1 MFLESLKQS
10 FFDSLE
16 SLWANTLSF
25 VPELIGAIIILIFG
39 LIIASGLG
47 KLTKKVIS
55 MAKADSL
62 LEKTGLT
69 RELEG
74 MGIHLVFSSLIGF
87 MVKWFFIIATIIA
100 VVDILNI
107 SELSA
112 FLRSLIFYIPNVII
126 ATVILI
132 IGLALGKIAK
142 TAVLNSMQKAK
153 MTENVSF
160 KVAMVA
166 KMAIVI
172 FSLMAALVQ
181 LGIAADLIRVLF
193 TGLVFMLA
201 LAGGLAFGLGGKEH
215 ASNFLSSIRKKD

>member
-1 MFLESLKQS
+1 MFAESLKES
-10 FFDSLE
+10 FLMSLS
-16 SLWANTLSF
+16 SLWEKTLSF
-25 VPELIGAIIILIFG
+25 VPELIGAIIVLILG

-47 KLTKKVIS
+47 KLSRKLVS
-55 MAKADSL
+55 MAKVDNL

-69 RELEG
+69 KELG
-74 MGIHLVFSSLIGF
+74 GLGINLVFSGLIGF

-107 SELSA
+107 SELSS
-112 FLRSLIFYIPNVII
+112 FLRSLILYIPNVIV
-126 ATVILI
+126 ATIILI
-132 IGLALGKIAK
+132 IGLALGKLAK
-142 TAVLNSMQKAK
+142 NAVLGAMQKAK
-153 MTENVSF
+153 MTETVAF

-193 TGLVFMLA
+193 SGLVFMLA

-215 ASNFLSSIRKKD
+215 AAKFLSSIKKKD